1 MYAACASTSP
11 SFISK
16 SLSII
21 KSTTDL
27 PDLTNLFYL
36 QELKNWRIIFE

>member
-27 PDLTNLFYL
+27 PDLTDNF
-36 QELKNWRIIFE
+36 

>member
-1 MYAACASTSP
+1 MYAACASTSTSP

-27 PDLTNLFYL
+27 PDLTDLFYL
-36 QELKNWRIIFE
+36 QELEN